1 MRVLRAEWL
10 KWRTVRS
17 HWVLVILGMGIPL
30 VVTLLTA
37 MVRSGDRVERSSVY
51 SLVFGASYVTAMVA
65 GVLGAV
71 VSAGEFGHLTIRPT
85 FAAVPRRGAVLL
97 AKAVLA
103 LLVGATMQV
112 TVAVVAAHGSF
123 LILGWRGIQV
133 DSSVRPPTTVLVSS
147 VVFVALM
154 TMLGHAL
161 GCLMR
166 SAPLSITTIILWPL
180 LVESIV
186 GALIALS
193 TDSMTVGAWMPFQA
207 GFRMLEYGQ
216 LDLGGG
222 PGRLSAGLYFGGVAL
237 GVTLLSSAVTAR
249 RDA

>member
-17 HWVLVILGMGIPL
+17 HWVLAIVGLGIPL

-37 MVRSGDRVERSSVY
+37 LVRSGDTAERSSVY
-51 SLVFGASYVTAMVA
+51 SLVFGVSYVTAMVA

-85 FAAVPRRGAVLL
+85 FAAVPRRRSALL

-103 LLVGATMQV
+103 LLVGAVLQL
-112 TVAVVAAHGSF
+112 TVAVVGAHGSF
-123 LILGWRGIQV
+123 LILGWRGFEL
-133 DSSVRPPTTVLVSS
+133 DSTTPPTTVLVGS

-186 GALIALS
+186 GALIALATKS
-193 TDSMTVGAWMPFQA
+193 WAVSAWMPFQA
-207 GFRMLEYGQ
+207 GFRLLEYGQ
-216 LDLGGG
+216 LDLGGDG
-222 PGRLSAGLYFGGVAL
+222 PDRLTSGLYFGSVVL
-237 GVTLLSSAVTAR
+237 GITLLSSAVTAR